1 MSDFRKVVTEKVL
14 EIKNAISNENESELV
29 MGKIAEIIDAFSEQV
44 LEVSRR
50 QIKLEERTE
59 EVFEVL
65 SNIEEELVQGMADDF
80 TAECPYCGEDV
91 MDEIPEDGSDFEC
104 PKCHNMIELEMMFD
118 GCGGDCDCCHSDCD
132 CDDDCDCGCECD
144 DDCDCGCDCNCGDDC
159 DCDDDCDCGCKD

>member
-14 EIKNAISNENESELV
+14 EIKNTISNEKESEVV

-65 SNIEEELVQGMADDF
+65 SNIEEELVQGMMEDF
-80 TAECPYCGEDV
+80 AAECPYCGEDV
-91 MDEIPEDGSDFEC
+91 AEVIPEDGSDFEC
-104 PKCHNMIELEMMFD
+104 PKFLKQTFLFL
-118 GCGGDCDCCHSDCD
+118 
-132 CDDDCDCGCECD
+132 
-144 DDCDCGCDCNCGDDC
+144 
-159 DCDDDCDCGCKD
+159 